1 VSEQAIGGYFELEL
15 PQPGLLPY
23 PQAHRYGS
31 ARSAFLA
38 LLRAGK
44 PGRVWMPRYLC
55 DSMFAALRD
64 AGVEAVPYAINEQFE
79 VVTEIDLQA
88 ADWLYYVDYFGVC
101 GDVVTRLLAQFDP
114 GQVVLDHCQAFF
126 SPPRPCLAVI
136 YSPRKFFGVP
146 DGGLIV
152 TDLPLEAPPV
162 QDQLS
167 RQRAEALLERL
178 AASPESGYQAY
189 VRGEASL
196 ADMEPRQMSQ
206 LTARILASV
215 DFAAVRERRNRNFRY
230 LHGRLGHLN
239 RLALDPARIDGPM
252 CYPLL
257 IEAEGLRAWLIAQR
271 IFVATY
277 WPDVVEHAA
286 SGSTEGR
293 LVRQVLPLPC
303 DQRYDES
310 DMARIVALCTQFIN
324 R

>member
-1 VSEQAIGGYFELEL
+1 MSEHAIGGYFELEL
-15 PQPGLLPY
+15 PQPGLIPY
-23 PQAHRYGS
+23 PQAYRFQS

-55 DSMFAALRD
+55 DSMFAALRE
-64 AGVEAVPYAINEQFE
+64 AGVEAVPYAIDEQFE
-79 VVTEIDLQA
+79 VVTGIDLHA

-101 GDVVTRLLAQFDP
+101 GDVVTRLLTQFDP
-114 GQVVLDHCQAFF
+114 GQVVLDHCQAFY

-167 RQRAEALLERL
+167 GQRAEALLERL
-178 AASPESGYQAY
+178 AASPESGYQTY
-189 VRGEASL
+189 VRGEVSL
-196 ADMEPRQMSQ
+196 ADMEPRRMSQ
-206 LTARILASV
+206 LTSRILASV

-230 LHGRLGHLN
+230 LHGRLAHLN

-257 IEAEGLRAWLIAQR
+257 VDAEGLRAWLISQR

-286 SGSTEGR
+286 SGSTEER
-293 LVRQVLPLPC
+293 LVRQLLPLPC

-310 DMARIVALCTQFIN
+310 EMARIVALCTHFIN